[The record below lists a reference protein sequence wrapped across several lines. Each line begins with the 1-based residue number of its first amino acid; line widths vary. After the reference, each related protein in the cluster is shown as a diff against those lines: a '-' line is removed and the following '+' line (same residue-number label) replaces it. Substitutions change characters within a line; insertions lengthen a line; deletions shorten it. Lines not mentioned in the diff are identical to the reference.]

1 MANTVNKTLLA
12 TILRKR
18 QNSEQLNNEEEAYA
32 RTLFSQM
39 MDSKK
44 QVRKVVRI
52 VTGEQLRKEQSSELR
67 KGKVDAEATR
77 KDPRYPEGKNPQSIK
92 SENTDPDVNSLKAK
106 IPDVDEKPKTG
117 PHPGL
122 EQDRVSSMTQEAVPP
137 RSEAVK
143 FTSADPVKAGDIV
156 SKNMAKEGTHIV
168 KGVVLK
174 VKDGIAFVKWGDG
187 RTMYEPAHLL
197 VKVKKSDAAAAAS
210 EVKADPKLG
219 PSESEEEAYNTPMT
233 KQTPRRRARQAA
245 TSARSAGRAAGRSAT
260 SRVAASPVGRRV
272 TAAGRRVGQA
282 VSGAVGRAGEAVR
295 RYGVERRQRRARTR
309 TIEAPMRHATRAI
322 GPGSYFRAPAE
333 HARSIGR
340 AIRSVPASFQASK
353 ERRRLRALRQSIKQ
367 RRKVVKATMTEEQL
381 ERSKRLAEQLKG
393 KKGID
398 NPHALARYMVQQ
410 KFTKAERGEIVKQIA
425 YESSLQKD
433 GGIAMAPDY
442 AMTPGSQAKTT
453 PFQDLTNSLQDVVRL
468 AGDLK
473 GKAENTKDE
482 DVKNE
487 YEKLIGQLRG
497 VAETILS
504 GLNSELE
511 EAEAEND

>member
-18 QNSEQLNNEEEAYA
+18 QNSEPLNNEEEAYA
-32 RTLFSQM
+32 RKLFDSM

-52 VTGEQLRKEQSSELR
+52 VTGEQLRKEQTLEKS
-67 KGKVDAEATR
+67 KTDAEATR
-77 KDPRYPEGKNPQSIK
+77 KDPRYPQGKNPQTIK
-92 SENTDPDVNSLKAK
+92 AENTDPDVNSLKTK
-106 IPDVDEKPKTG
+106 IPDADEKPKTG

-137 RSEAVK
+137 RTEAVK
-143 FTSADPVKAGDIV
+143 FVSADPVRAGDIV

-174 VKDGIAFVKWGDG
+174 VKDGVAFVKWGDG

-233 KQTPRRRARQAA
+233 K
-245 TSARSAGRAAGRSAT
+245 GK
-260 SRVAASPVGRRV
+260 V
-272 TAAGRRVGQA
+272 T
-282 VSGAVGRAGEAVR
+282 
-295 RYGVERRQRRARTR
+295 
-309 TIEAPMRHATRAI
+309 HTRAYRQVKDK
-322 GPGSYFRAPAE
+322 PG
-333 HARSIGR
+333 
-340 AIRSVPASFQASK
+340 
-353 ERRRLRALRQSIKQ
+353 
-367 RRKVVKATMTEEQL
+367 VK
-381 ERSKRLAEQLKG
+381 
-393 KKGID
+393 D
-398 NPHALARYMVQQ
+398 PHALAQHIVEQ
-410 KFTKAERGEIVKQIA
+410 AGGEKV
-425 YESSLQKD
+425 QKD
-433 GGIAMAPDY
+433 GGLAEAPDY
-442 AMTPGSQAKTT
+442 STSRPKTT
-453 PFQDLTNSLQDVVRL
+453 PFQDLTTSLQDVVRL

-473 GKAENTKDE
+473 GKAENTSDE

-497 VAETILS
+497 IAETILA
-504 GLNSELE
+504 GLSSELE